1 MKTICLV
8 DKMRWD
14 FPGNMNPHA
23 FAFGD
28 VDNDKDNEFVIGNL
42 NGKLA
47 VFKGASRTPSLNC
60 DGLGTITCL
69 AVGDVKNCGR
79 EKKKWVFDG
88 QITSLSTATDPNTG
102 SILFL
107 VGQPGGHFI
116 IIDENENKSTPIENL
131 NYIQQ
136 HKDEFTEISTEIVRG
151 TKIGKDGKK
160 TDVIALITMDGK
172 FGLYDLKSSSMKH
185 IELQVTHK
193 IFGIS
198 AINLRRR
205 NQNPD
210 DIFVACAWN
219 GNTYIID
226 QDFNVVRFEFD
237 RRVCAFAAGKYAIKQ
252 GINIPCFMY
261 IDFENQITVYYN
273 LFIDIKPL
281 NNFMDEIMQGTENLD
296 QFHDF
301 LKDNVVNYEIEIASI
316 VDKQVG
322 PFWEHKN

>member
-1 MKTICLV
+1 M
-8 DKMRWD
+8 DKQ
-14 FPGNMNPHA
+14 NLQNINPTL
-23 FAFGD
+23 
-28 VDNDKDNEFVIGNL
+28 K
-42 NGKLA
+42 
-47 VFKGASRTPSLNC
+47 
-60 DGLGTITCL
+60 
-69 AVGDVKNCGR
+69 

-102 SILFL
+102 STLFL

-210 DIFVACAWN
+210 DVFVACAWN

-301 LKDNVVNYEIEIASI
+301 LKDNVVNYEIG
-316 VDKQVG
+316 K
-322 PFWEHKN
+322 